1 MEKRERYA
9 VAVLAIVF
17 LAIVGYLV
25 FSPSPDEEKVKIH
38 ADPEFAASLAE
49 SNAVILRLYFPY
61 TNTAGPG
68 TATTYATQVF
78 IFAGKTVILQVID
91 GNECIRTSFTPTPE
105 DKNVVEKN
113 EMVLSPQECIAES
126 AVVPTIEMRQ
136 APEDRITQTP
146 LVTKVDGKPEDIPL
160 MVRYV
165 ILKVY
170 SNADEIVQYAGSIVS
185 QAFKRR

>member
-9 VAVLAIVF
+9 VAALVIVF
-17 LAIVGYLV
+17 LAVVGYLV
-25 FSPSPDEEKVKIH
+25 FYPSPDEEKVKIH

-49 SNAVILRLYFPY
+49 SNTVILRLYFPY

-78 IFAGKTVILQVID
+78 VFVGKTVILQTIE
-91 GNECIRTSFTPTPE
+91 GNRCTRTSFTPTPE

-113 EMVLSPQECIAES
+113 EIILSPQECIAES
-126 AVVPTIEMRQ
+126 AIVPTIEMRQ

-146 LVTKVDGKPEDIPL
+146 LVTKVEGKPEDIPL

-170 SNADEIVQYAGSIVS
+170 PNADEIVQYVGSVVS
-185 QAFKRR
+185 QAIKQR